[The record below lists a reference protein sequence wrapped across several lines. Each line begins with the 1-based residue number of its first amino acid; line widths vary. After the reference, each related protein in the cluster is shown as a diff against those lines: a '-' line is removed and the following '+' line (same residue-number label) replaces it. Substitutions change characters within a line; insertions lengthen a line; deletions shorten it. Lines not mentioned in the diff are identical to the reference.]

1 MFVWGHVCKLC
12 TGPIM
17 VQYWSTIVQVLF
29 TKIDLFFLSF
39 LFLQVSGELALP
51 GNEFPQFVAT
61 AFVTI
66 VVLGSMLYIGVV
78 FCSEL
83 NIKVPMCLVRCFAD
97 AKTALEKQKEK
108 QGISGNIDD
117 GDIELSSNPLM
128 RSKEDNDRIKAA
140 KDEADRHKKMAEE
153 SAAHASA
160 MGAQQAEMIKN
171 LRTMKKKANQKGSG
185 RKKIRKRANKKKDK
199 NNFGPQSLTP
209 GASNEMD
216 EGIEMANIA
225 MNMNT
230 ASTGDTI
237 NPVSGIEIPVTR
249 ETKSKDKQK
258 NRKKK
263 GRQQNKPS
271 KMSLLSS
278 ISTKEH
284 DLGMDLFDP
293 TRNGIGFIN
302 PLKSGVGGAGG
313 AGGAGGVVGDD
324 VSKSIV
330 DEEPAQ
336 NVDVFTDEATGKKY
350 SVDRTS
356 GMSSWLEE

>member
-1 MFVWGHVCKLC
+1 M
-12 TGPIM
+12 
-17 VQYWSTIVQVLF
+17 
-29 TKIDLFFLSF
+29 
-39 LFLQVSGELALP
+39 
-51 GNEFPQFVAT
+51 
-61 AFVTI
+61 
-66 VVLGSMLYIGVV
+66 GSMLYIGVV

-171 LRTMKKKANQKGSG
+171 LRTMKKKANQKGTG
-185 RKKIRKRANKKKDK
+185 QKKIRKRANKKKDK
-199 NNFGPQSLTP
+199 NNFGPQSLAPRT
-209 GASNEMD
+209 S
-216 EGIEMANIA
+216 IEMA
-225 MNMNT
+225 MYMDT
-230 ASTGDTI
+230 ASTDDT
-237 NPVSGIEIPVTR
+237 PVKG

-293 TRNGIGFIN
+293 TKVSLYLIVVHRTQCIPKFLLS
-302 PLKSGVGGAGG
+302 PPKSQTNT
-313 AGGAGGVVGDD
+313 
-324 VSKSIV
+324 I
-330 DEEPAQ
+330 
-336 NVDVFTDEATGKKY
+336 
-350 SVDRTS
+350 
-356 GMSSWLEE
+356 

>member
-1 MFVWGHVCKLC
+1 
-12 TGPIM
+12 
-17 VQYWSTIVQVLF
+17 
-29 TKIDLFFLSF
+29 
-39 LFLQVSGELALP
+39 
-51 GNEFPQFVAT
+51 
-61 AFVTI
+61 
-66 VVLGSMLYIGVV
+66 MLYIGVV

-83 NIKVPMCLVRCFAD
+83 NIEVPMCLVRCFAD
-97 AKTALEKQKEK
+97 AKTALEKQQEK

-171 LRTMKKKANQKGSG
+171 LRTMKKKANEKGTG
-185 RKKIRKRANKKKDK
+185 KKKIRKRANKKKDK
-199 NNFGPQSLTP
+199 NNFGPQSLAPRT
-209 GASNEMD
+209 S
-216 EGIEMANIA
+216 IEMA
-225 MNMNT
+225 MYMDT
-230 ASTGDTI
+230 ASTGDTV
-237 NPVSGIEIPVTR
+237 NPMSGVEIPVKG

-293 TRNGIGFIN
+293 TRNGNGFIN
-302 PLKSGVGGAGG
+302 PLKSGVGGAGAAGG
-313 AGGAGGVVGDD
+313 AGGAGGDD
-324 VSKSIV
+324 GVSKSIV